1 MEEIQL
7 TALQQNISSI
17 INAVI
22 RSHRSVIIR
31 DKEKSLV
38 KISPIECSDQG
49 SWLGCMK
56 GKGKIKGDIVSPAE
70 ALENWQVLSE

>member
-7 TALQQNISSI
+7 TSLQKNISGI
-17 INAVI
+17 INSVI

-31 DKEKSLV
+31 DKERSLV
-38 KISPIECSDQG
+38 KISPIASPEQG

-70 ALENWQVLSE
+70 DAQSWQVLSE

>member
-7 TALQQNISSI
+7 SALKQNISGI

-31 DKEKSLV
+31 DKERNLV
-38 KISPIECSDQG
+38 KISPIASPEQG

-56 GKGKIKGDIVSPAE
+56 GKGKIKGDIVAPAE
-70 ALENWQVLSE
+70 DAQNWQVLSE